1 MTSTRSAP
9 PRPALLALAVSSALC
24 LLPLHA
30 HAALASADAGAPSR
44 SDAQKLDE
52 MVVEGHTVK
61 KASSPKYTQP
71 LLDTPQTVTQIPT
84 EVIEG
89 QNLLGLRDILST
101 LPGITFG
108 AGEGGGGYGDS
119 INLRGFSANSDITVD
134 GIRDSA
140 QYTRSDTFNLETVE
154 VVNGANSVNSGAGA
168 VGGTINLVSKTA
180 TDGDF
185 TRAQLGAGTDSYGR
199 GTIDSN
205 MGFGENSAFR
215 INAMFH
221 QNDIPGRD
229 VEENERWGIAPSV
242 AFGLGTDTVLS
253 LSYLHQEDD
262 NVPQYGVPYYPAL
275 GNSGPIPGVDPS
287 DYFGY
292 RNVDTQE
299 IEVDAFTAKIN
310 HSFSENFSVSNIT
323 RQSTTTQ
330 WAVVNPPQ
338 GTYCLPSG
346 VSATGGSCT
355 VTLVPAN
362 GDIPAITVDVL
373 PGNYLPTGPRG
384 NARDTENQIA
394 INQTDFLVDFNTGG
408 IEHNLVTGFSISHE
422 TYDLL
427 TGNVLRNA
435 DGTNPYATTGLP
447 QMDYSNPDTF
457 YTGPL
462 NFIPSSK
469 QAGELD
475 NRAVYALDTLKFS
488 DAFQLNLG
496 VRYERNEGTHRT
508 DAIATPANG
517 GAVTPGTEAQNNDDL
532 LSYRGGLVFKP
543 AENGTIYLS
552 YSNSETP
559 SKASVN
565 GACTIG
571 ALPGTGNNTCNVD
584 PESAVN
590 TELGTKWDFYD
601 GALSLTA
608 AIFRNDRENY
618 KVSDAG
624 NPNNPSEE
632 QQLDGQARVDGLLL
646 GLSGRI
652 NENWMVYANYARL
665 DSEVL
670 QGVSDRQAAL
680 GSDFSRGDRLTNTP
694 EDSIGLWTT
703 YDISSQWQVGYGVNY
718 LGKVWLTQHTSQNPD
733 GALVTAPGYATHR
746 AMVNWRATR
755 DFSLQLNANNL
766 LDKEYY
772 TRPRNNGWST
782 PGEAR
787 SFTLTGTYSF

>member
-1 MTSTRSAP
+1 MHPRP
-9 PRPALLALAVSSALC
+9 RLVPRPAILALAVSTALC
-24 LLPLHA
+24 VSAPQA
-30 HAALASADAGAPSR
+30 FADVSADAGTASVD
-44 SDAQKLDE
+44 DARRLDE
-52 MVVEGHTVK
+52 TVVEGHTVK
-61 KASSPKYTQP
+61 KAASPKYTQP

-89 QNLLGLRDILST
+89 QNLHALRDILAT

-119 INLRGFSANSDITVD
+119 INLRGFSANNDITVD

-168 VGGTINLVSKTA
+168 VGGTINLVSKVA
-180 TDGDF
+180 NDQNF

-199 GTIDSN
+199 AAVDSN
-205 MGFGENSAFR
+205 TTFGENSAFR

-221 QNDIPGRD
+221 RNDVPGRD

-242 AFGLGTDTVLS
+242 AFGLGTDTTLS

-262 NVPQYGVPYYPAL
+262 NIPQYGVPYFPAFA
-275 GNSGPIPGVDPS
+275 GGPLPGVDPS
-287 DYFGY
+287 TYFGY

-299 IEVDAFTAKIN
+299 IEVDAFTAKID
-310 HSFSENFSVSNIT
+310 HSFSENFSVTNVT

-338 GTYCLPSG
+338 GNWCTDAGFNPQ
-346 VSATGGSCT
+346 TGGPCIYGT
-355 VTLVPAN
+355 APNQTTL
-362 GDIPAITVDVL
+362 D
-373 PGNYLPTGPRG
+373 PGQYQPSGPRG
-384 NARDTENQIA
+384 TARDTENQIA

-408 IEHNLVTGFSISHE
+408 IEHNLVTGFAISHE

-427 TGNVLRNA
+427 NGNALRNA
-435 DGTNPYATTGLP
+435 NGATPNPTLP
-447 QMDYSNPDTF
+447 VMDLGNPDT
-457 YTGPL
+457 YWDGPV
-462 NFIPSSK
+462 NFIPTGK

-488 DAFQLNLG
+488 EAWQLNLG
-496 VRYERNEGTHRT
+496 VRYERNEGTHRSDT
-508 DAIATPANG
+508 IATPANG
-517 GAVTPGTEAQNNDDL
+517 GTVTPGKEFQNNDDL

-552 YSNSETP
+552 YGNSETP

-565 GACTIG
+565 GACSDT
-571 ALPGTGNNTCNVD
+571 TCNVD
-584 PESAVN
+584 PESAIM
-590 TELGTKWDFYD
+590 TELGTKWDLYD

-608 AIFRNDRENY
+608 AVFRNDRENY
-618 KVSDAG
+618 KVQDNA
-624 NPNNPSEE
+624 NPDNPSQE
-632 QQLDGQARVDGLLL
+632 QQLDGQARVDGLML
-646 GLSGRI
+646 GATGRI
-652 NENWMVYANYARL
+652 NENWYVYANYARL

-670 QGVSDRQAAL
+670 QGVSDADAAL
-680 GSDFSRGDRLTNTP
+680 GSDFARGDRLTNTP
-694 EDSIGLWTT
+694 EDSASLWTT
-703 YDISSQWQVGYGVNY
+703 YDISSQWQVGYGVTY
-718 LGKVWLTQHTSQNPD
+718 LGKVWLTQHNANNQD
-733 GALVTAPGYATHR
+733 GALVTAPAYTVHR

-755 DFSLQLNANNL
+755 DLSLQLNANNL
-766 LDKEYY
+766 FDKEYY

-787 SFTLTGTYSF
+787 SVTLTANYTF

>member
-1 MTSTRSAP
+1 MNARSL
-9 PRPALLALAVSSALC
+9 PRPFVLALAVSSAIC
-24 LLPLHA
+24 FAAASPIHA
-30 HAALASADAGAPSR
+30 ADAGAPSR

-52 MVVEGHTVK
+52 MVVEGHPVQ

-71 LLDTPQTVTQIPT
+71 LLDTPQTVTQIPS

-154 VVNGANSVNSGAGA
+154 VINGANSVNSGAGA
-168 VGGTINLVSKTA
+168 VGGTINLVSKVA
-180 TDGDF
+180 TEGDF

-199 GTIDSN
+199 ATVDSN

-229 VEENERWGIAPSV
+229 VEENERWGIAPSI
-242 AFGLGTDTVLS
+242 AFGLGTDTRLS

-262 NVPQYGVPYYPAL
+262 NTPQYGVPYYPAL
-275 GNSGPIPGVDPS
+275 GNGGPIPGVDPS

-292 RNVDTQE
+292 RNIDKQE
-299 IEVDAFTAKIN
+299 IEVDAFTAKID
-310 HSFSENFSVSNIT
+310 HSFSENFAVSNVT

-330 WAVVNPPQ
+330 FSLVNPPQ

-346 VSATGGSCT
+346 TSATGQSCRVQIRAAT
-355 VTLVPAN
+355 DTME
-362 GDIPAITVDVL
+362 AIYVDVL

-384 NARDTENQIA
+384 TTRDTENQIA

-408 IEHNLVTGFSISHE
+408 IEHNLVTGFAISHE

-427 TGNVLRNA
+427 SGNSLRNA
-435 DGTNPYATTGLP
+435 DGTIPHELTGLP
-447 QMDYSNPDTF
+447 QMDYTNPNNI

-462 NFIPSSK
+462 NFIPSAK
-469 QAGELD
+469 QTGELD

-488 DAFQLNLG
+488 EAWQLNLG

-508 DAIATPANG
+508 DQIATPADG
-517 GAVTPGTEAQNNDDL
+517 GRVTPGDEVQNNDDL

-543 AENGTIYLS
+543 AENGTVYLS
-552 YSNSETP
+552 YSNSKTP
-559 SKASVN
+559 SKSSVN
-565 GACTIG
+565 GSCTVTSD
-571 ALPGTGNNTCNVD
+571 LSLGTNNCNVD

-590 TELGTKWDFYD
+590 TELGTKWDLYG

-618 KVSDAG
+618 RVSDPS
-624 NPNNPSEE
+624 NPDNPLGE
-632 QQLDGQARVDGLLL
+632 QQLDGQARVDGLML
-646 GLSGRI
+646 GATGRI
-652 NENWMVYANYARL
+652 NENWYVYANYARIE
-665 DSEVL
+665 SEVL
-670 QGVSDRQAAL
+670 QGVSDRQVGL
-680 GSDFSRGDRLTNTP
+680 GNDYTRGDRLTNTP
-694 EDSIGLWTT
+694 EDSASIWTT
-703 YDISSQWQVGYGVNY
+703 YDLSSQWQVGYGVTY
-718 LGKVWLTQHTSQNPD
+718 LGKVWLTQHNAQNQD
-733 GALVTAPGYATHR
+733 GPLVTAPGYTVHR

-755 DFSLQLNANNL
+755 DLSLQLNANNL

-782 PGEAR
+782 PGEGR
-787 SFTLTGTYSF
+787 SVTLTASYNF

>member
-1 MTSTRSAP
+1 MTPRTLSR

-24 LLPLHA
+24 LAAPH
-30 HAALASADAGAPSR
+30 ALAEPSVDAGAPAR
-44 SDAQKLDE
+44 ADAQTLDE
-52 MVVEGHTVK
+52 MVVEGHVVK
-61 KASSPKYTQP
+61 KATSPKYTQP

-89 QNLLGLRDILST
+89 QNLLGLRDVLAT

-168 VGGTINLVSKTA
+168 VGGTINLVSKVANDQT
-180 TDGDF
+180 F
-185 TRAQLGAGTDSYGR
+185 TRAQVGAGTDSYGR
-199 GTIDSN
+199 ATVDAN
-205 MGFGENSAFR
+205 TTFGENSAFR

-242 AFGLGTDTVLS
+242 AFGLGTDTTLS

-262 NVPQYGVPYYPAL
+262 NVPQYGVPYYPAV
-275 GNSGPIPGVDPS
+275 GNGGPLPGVDPS

-299 IEVDAFTAKIN
+299 IDVDAFTAKIN
-310 HSFSENFSVSNIT
+310 HSFSETFSVSNIT

-330 WAVVNPPQ
+330 WSVVNPPQ

-346 VSATGGSCT
+346 VSATGGSCR
-355 VTLVPAN
+355 VTIQAPTETAE
-362 GDIPAITVDVL
+362 GIYVDVL

-384 NARDTENQIA
+384 TARDTENQIA
-394 INQTDFLVDFNTGG
+394 INQTDFLVDFSTGA

-422 TYDLL
+422 SYDLL
-427 TGNVLRNA
+427 SGNVLRNA
-435 DGTNPYATTGLP
+435 DGTNPYAQTGLP
-447 QMDYSNPDTF
+447 QMDYGNPDTF
-457 YTGPL
+457 YTGPQ
-462 NFIPSSK
+462 NFIASAR

-475 NRAVYALDTLKFS
+475 NKALYALDTMKFS
-488 DAFQLNLG
+488 DAWQLNLG
-496 VRYERNEGTHRT
+496 VRYERNEGSHRT
-508 DAIATPANG
+508 DTIATPASG
-517 GAVTPGTEAQNNDDL
+517 GAITAGNEVQNNDDL

-543 AENGTIYLS
+543 VDNGTFYLAH
-552 YSNSETP
+552 SNSETP

-565 GACTIG
+565 GACTV
-571 ALPGTGNNTCNVD
+571 AVDVTLGTSNCNVD
-584 PESAVN
+584 PEGAVN
-590 TELGTKWDFYD
+590 TELGTKWDLYG

-618 KVSDAG
+618 KVSD
-624 NPNNPSEE
+624 PNNPDNPSGE

-646 GLSGRI
+646 GVSGRLRD
-652 NENWMVYANYARL
+652 NWMVYANYARL

-670 QGVSDRQAAL
+670 QGVSDRQAGL
-680 GSDFSRGDRLTNTP
+680 GNDYTRGDRLTNTP
-694 EDSIGLWTT
+694 EDSLGLWTT

-718 LGKVWLTQHTSQNPD
+718 LGKVWLTQHNASNPD
-733 GALVTAPGYATHR
+733 GPLVTAPGYTTHR
-746 AMVNWRATR
+746 AMVNWNATQQL
-755 DFSLQLNANNL
+755 SLQLNATNL
-766 LDKEYY
+766 FDKEHY

-787 SFTLTGTYSF
+787 SVVLTANYTF